1 MNEESPA
8 SWPKM
13 SALLAAFLTGSLLL
27 ASVSHAGGIVISTKE
42 YDGTALL
49 VRLYLKPLPERMPGS
64 LEDSP
69 AMIALGRKLFFERD
83 ISLNKSQACS
93 DCHPLDGR
101 RAGVD
106 NLPTSKGAI
115 GSSGK
120 RNAPTVLNA
129 GFQMAQFWDGRA
141 DDLVKQAKGPLLN
154 PIEMAM
160 RTEEDVV
167 HRLQGREDYHRGFA
181 RAFPQEAEPVTFPN
195 MAQAIAAF
203 ERTLVAPSR
212 FDRFLKGETKAL
224 AEAEKKGLQRFVE
237 IGCVECHNSYPVG
250 GRSLRKVGIYHP
262 YENQADSG
270 RHGITGQEEDKFVFK
285 VPMLRNVTHTAPYFH
300 DGKVA
305 ALPEAVRLMAWMQ
318 LDKVLSPREIE
329 EIVNFLAALAAE
341 QPINGSP
348 P

>member
-1 MNEESPA
+1 MNEQRLA
-8 SWPKM
+8 SWPRI
-13 SALLAAFLTGSLLL
+13 SALLAAFLTASLLS
-27 ASVSHAGGIVISTKE
+27 AGISPAGGIAISTKE
-42 YDGTALL
+42 YDGTALM

-64 LEDSP
+64 LDDSP
-69 AMIALGRKLFFERD
+69 EMIALGRKLFFERD

-101 RAGVD
+101 GSGVD

-129 GFQMAQFWDGRA
+129 GFQVVQFWDGRA

-154 PIEMAM
+154 PMEMAM

-167 HRLQGREDYHRGFA
+167 NRLKEREEYPRGFA
-181 RAFPQEAEPVTFPN
+181 RAFPQQEEPVTFPN
-195 MAQAIAAF
+195 IARAIAAF

-212 FDRFLKGETKAL
+212 FDRFLKGESGAL
-224 AEAEKKGLQRFVE
+224 AEKEKKGLQRFVD

-250 GRSLRKVGIYHP
+250 GRSLRKVGIHHP

-285 VPMLRNVTHTAPYFH
+285 VPMLRNVTRTAPYFH

-318 LDKVLSPREIE
+318 LDKVLSPREID
-329 EIVNFLAALAAE
+329 EIVTFLAALAAE